1 MCISALEFAPTFV
14 VSPSAVGKQMGLPQP
29 ANLSIG
35 GAIQTP
41 KCCSTSHLKTKP
53 ELRLMWIT
61 VIEPTIKGATFNEEA
76 ILLPV
81 EKLNNF
87 PELAVLA
94 HQLTILPLS

>member
-1 MCISALEFAPTFV
+1 
-14 VSPSAVGKQMGLPQP
+14 
-29 ANLSIG
+29 
-35 GAIQTP
+35 
-41 KCCSTSHLKTKP
+41 
-53 ELRLMWIT
+53 MWIT